1 MSMEAVVLAGG
12 RGTRLASVLQD
23 LPKPMAPIVG
33 EPFLKYLLNGL
44 ARDGFTRVILS
55 VGYLADS
62 IQGYFGDRLGDLE
75 IAYCHEESP
84 LGTGGAIREALKL
97 VSADQAFVLNGDT
110 FASVDYNAMQQQH
123 IALGTVL
130 SIALMPV
137 PDTARYG
144 AVEVDGQYIQGFVEK
159 GRTGEG
165 YINAGVYLVKKDLLE
180 SMDLPTRFSFEEEVL
195 MKRLDLHPAAFV
207 ASGYFIDIGI
217 PEDYA
222 RAQLELPGRL
232 PL

>member
-1 MSMEAVVLAGG
+1 
-12 RGTRLASVLQD
+12 
-23 LPKPMAPIVG
+23 MAPIVG
-33 EPFLKYLLNGL
+33 EPFLKYLLHGL

-55 VGYLADS
+55 VGYRADA
-62 IQGYFGDRLGDLE
+62 IRDYFGDKLGNLE
-75 IAYCHEESP
+75 IAYCQEESP
-84 LGTGGAIREALKL
+84 LGTGGAIREAMKL

-110 FASVDYNAMQQQH
+110 FASVDYVAMQQQH
-123 IALGTVL
+123 IAQADTL

-144 AVEVDGQYIQGFVEK
+144 AVEVEGQSIKGFIEK

-180 SMDLPTRFSFEEEVL
+180 HLDLPTRFSFEEEVL
-195 MKRLDLHPAAFV
+195 MKHLHDLHPGAFV

-222 RAQLELPGRL
+222 RAQLELPAKL